1 MSNQQTTLEQFMQLF
16 QGSNTYYG
24 ESAPTGKKKANGKE
38 EYKSW
43 INKSEITISDWEA
56 HVNGSRHI
64 GTVPIRDDSTCSW
77 GVIDVDIYNLNHVK
91 LISLVRKRNYPLV
104 PYRSKSNGLHLV
116 VHMSEPIPAA
126 MMRQKLNAM
135 AADLGIA
142 GTTTDIFPAQDTVD
156 LTPEKWEDKNKGNF
170 VNLPYQRAARTTR
183 MALYDNG
190 MGVPLNDLY
199 NHVQKYI
206 CSPEVFKKIAINE
219 DPPNTET
226 GYPPCIK
233 SFIKNGVK
241 DGEGRND
248 AMFNCAVLCKKMNP
262 DPDYWP
268 EMFRELNKAI
278 GDPPLDPRELN
289 TLIKQHQKT
298 DYKYKC
304 QTSIAKAHCDR
315 SKCLTVKH
323 GINPNEAMPT
333 VGKLMKYNVYPEP
346 YWVLPVNGTNVK
358 LENKELYS
366 QQLFGAKLLQADIVW
381 RNLKP
386 TKQSPDPWSD
396 FKEELIKNKIDI
408 EGYDAMEEKDDIF
421 NSRMVQFLEDCEIH
435 PDFSQISSGYL
446 WLDNENP
453 HEAKEMRFKTELF
466 QRFMKKN
473 GNNWSNRECT
483 NFLQVGGAEPKKK
496 FDGTDAR
503 HWKVEMPKLPEYKN
517 KEVTHVKTAA
527 PWENN

>member
-1 MSNQQTTLEQFMQLF
+1 MEEHHTTLEQFIELF
-16 QGSNTYYG
+16 QGSDTYFG
-24 ESAPTGKKKANGKE
+24 ESKPTGLRKDNGKE

-43 INKSEITISDWEA
+43 INKLPIEKKDFEEHI
-56 HVNGSRHI
+56 NGTRHI
-64 GTVPIRDDSTCSW
+64 GTVPIRDDSTCTW
-77 GVIDVDIYNLNHVK
+77 GVIDVDIYNLDHIK
-91 LISLVRKRNYPLV
+91 LIKLIRERQYPLV
-104 PYRSKSNGLHLV
+104 PYRSKSNGLHLIL
-116 VHMSEPIPAA
+116 HLSEPVQA
-126 MMRQKLNAM
+126 RKVRSLLNSI
-135 AADLGIA
+135 AADLGVA
-142 GTTTDIFPAQDTVD
+142 GTTTDIFPAQDQVD

-170 VNLPYQRAARTTR
+170 VNLPYQRAARSTR

-190 MGVPLNDLY
+190 MGIPLSDLY
-199 NHVQKYI
+199 NYVQKFI
-206 CSPEVFKKIAINE
+206 CSEEDLETIIKEEKKE
-219 DPPNTET
+219 DDI

-233 SFIKNGVK
+233 SFLRNKVK

-248 AMFNCAVLCKKMNP
+248 AMFNCAVLCKKLNP
-262 DPDYWP
+262 DADYWP
-268 EMFRELNKAI
+268 EYFREMNKQI
-278 GDPPLDPRELN
+278 GEPPLDPKELN

-304 QTSIAKAHCDR
+304 GTSVAKAHCDR
-315 SKCLTVKH
+315 PKCLSQKY

-346 YWVLPVNGTNVK
+346 YWVLPVNGVNVK

-366 QQLFGAKLLQADIVW
+366 QQLFGSKLLAADIVW

-386 TKQSPDPWSD
+386 SKQAPDPWSD

-421 NSRMVQFLEDCEIH
+421 NSRMIQFLEDCELH
-435 PDFSQISSGYL
+435 TEFSQISNGYM
-446 WLDNENP
+446 WLDDENP
-453 HEAKEMRFKTELF
+453 GKATEMRFKTELF

-473 GNNWSNRECT
+473 GSNWSNRECT

-496 FDGTDAR
+496 HNGVDTR
-503 HWKVEMPKLPEYKN
+503 HWLVSMPKLPEYKN
-517 KEVTHVKTAA
+517 KEVKHVKAAA